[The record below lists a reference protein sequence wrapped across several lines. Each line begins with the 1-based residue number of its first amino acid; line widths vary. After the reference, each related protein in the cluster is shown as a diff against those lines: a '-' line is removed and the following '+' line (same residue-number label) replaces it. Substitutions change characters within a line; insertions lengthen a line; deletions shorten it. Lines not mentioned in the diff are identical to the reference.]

1 MVKIELSKQARTQAV
16 ASIQQY
22 FTENLD
28 PIGSMPAGL
37 LLNFFLEEIGPAIYN
52 QAIADAQARMVSRA
66 GDLSGELFADE
77 FQYWSRQAARHKRER

>member
-1 MVKIELSKQARTQAV
+1 MVNIELAKEARAQAI

-28 PIGSMPAGL
+28 PIGNMPAGL

-52 QAIADAQARMVSRA
+52 QAIADAQVRIVSRA
-66 GDLSGELFADE
+66 GDLTGELFADE
-77 FQYWSRQAARHKRER
+77 FQYWPRQAARKKPQR